1 MRSLKKLAL
10 GYNFLS
16 GNITK
21 DIRNCTQL
29 QYLDLGN
36 NNFSSLIPDFSSLTQ
51 LKFLYLQFSGYFG
64 VFPWN
69 SFTKITTLVELNI
82 GDNPFD
88 ITPFPKRILQLKN
101 LNVLLLYNCS
111 IFGQIPSEI
120 GNLTDLIDLELSQNF
135 LSGSIPLEISNL
147 KNLKYLKIWRNNLT
161 EKLPFGFRNL
171 TNLEQFDAYNNRLE
185 GDLSELKFLNKLVWL
200 QLYNNNFSG
209 EIPA

>member
-88 ITPFPKRILQLKN
+88 ITPFPKQILQLKN

-111 IFGQIPSEI
+111 ISGQIPSEI

-147 KNLKYLKIWRNNLT
+147 KNLISFQFGSTSKKPVGLKHINQ
-161 EKLPFGFRNL
+161 
-171 TNLEQFDAYNNRLE
+171 TNRITR
-185 GDLSELKFLNKLVWL
+185 NKL
-200 QLYNNNFSG
+200 NNPEKSKF
-209 EIPA
+209 A